1 MPLMVG
7 YLWIALIH
15 QFSADKEEPLWQH
28 PGTWERFLETK
39 NNVFGRPPKRDR
51 SGAER
56 SRLAFKEAPTKIMGD
71 RRGGLW
77 IEQKKGHDEEGIDYR
92 RDRPGWGLSGRV
104 TLRQRL

>member
-39 NNVFGRPPKRDR
+39 NNVFGRPPSRIDQGQKGVGSPLKRHR
-51 SGAER
+51 QKSWAIAGAVY
-56 SRLAFKEAPTKIMGD
+56 G
-71 RRGGLW
+71 
-77 IEQKKGHDEEGIDYR
+77 
-92 RDRPGWGLSGRV
+92 
-104 TLRQRL
+104 